1 MPTISDLPEDIPDFG
16 LLFDY
21 SVWGPGTE
29 VTLCHVPWDS
39 MYRDVYWFDA
49 PVHCISYIHKYNR
62 EMGMSVTR
70 IENLTYCAQ
79 NRPVRISVPFSEANK
94 YNYLI
99 VQNDRMPLEE
109 PNSPV
114 TFFYFITSVEYIA
127 PNTTQLTVSLDV
139 WQTYH
144 HVIDFGGAYVEKCHA
159 LEYKSQDLIAN
170 KLGVSHIKYAN
181 KYFRCPEG
189 IDLGQRMMIAKSWV
203 ESYLDTKAGALDN
216 RFKFTAIIVST
227 VNLEGDWGSA
237 SNPTMSTAYGSN
249 VKMTRSGDYKGQPAS
264 EGMRLVSGATYYS
277 CPLEKLADVMKSMSN
292 YPWIS
297 QGIQDIYIVP
307 QPNVAVAQISGKAGE
322 AGLNK
327 VVEIV
332 GHTVCTAAYDFRP
345 DLLWQFFNSEP
356 DIKSMLGIKAM
367 AYLKR
372 FMKFYQSPYMVIEC
386 TPNNGQVITIDPLLL
401 ASYSVQFHVEWHI
414 LPPSPRMTAYIDNYN
429 AFRQASVWKSDCEY
443 VNEALVIDNFPHV
456 PVVND
461 NSIMAYAS
469 HAHSIA
475 QSRASAGWGRDKALR
490 GAQNSFDQ
498 TMHGIRTGNAIMENN
513 LGAQNL
519 QTALANTAQQAHQ
532 QVANANR
539 AVSGIGGA
547 VGSALTGNFKGAFGG
562 LGGYMQG
569 QITADINTGIDINA
583 RNMGNVISQN
593 LTRANQSESNMLTGS
608 NAKANLD
615 LANYAARGD
624 YSNAIASINAGI
636 QDTETVSP
644 SIGGGVG
651 GDAANWVQNG
661 AVIYSRLRMVDP
673 AAIIRQGDMWARY
686 GYTTNSSINQ
696 FPKRLQCMDRFSY
709 WKCLDVRLKSAK
721 CPQMFIETI
730 RGILE
735 KGVTVWHEPLKE
747 GEVLDKV
754 MVDNTTIKWEGD
766 MFYA

>member
-1 MPTISDLPEDIPDFG
+1 
-16 LLFDY
+16 
-21 SVWGPGTE
+21 
-29 VTLCHVPWDS
+29 
-39 MYRDVYWFDA
+39 
-49 PVHCISYIHKYNR
+49 
-62 EMGMSVTR
+62 
-70 IENLTYCAQ
+70 
-79 NRPVRISVPFSEANK
+79 
-94 YNYLI
+94 
-99 VQNDRMPLEE
+99 
-109 PNSPV
+109 
-114 TFFYFITSVEYIA
+114 
-127 PNTTQLTVSLDV
+127 
-139 WQTYH
+139 
-144 HVIDFGGAYVEKCHA
+144 
-159 LEYKSQDLIAN
+159 
-170 KLGVSHIKYAN
+170 
-181 KYFRCPEG
+181 
-189 IDLGQRMMIAKSWV
+189 
-203 ESYLDTKAGALDN
+203 
-216 RFKFTAIIVST
+216 
-227 VNLEGDWGSA
+227 
-237 SNPTMSTAYGSN
+237 
-249 VKMTRSGDYKGQPAS
+249 
-264 EGMRLVSGATYYS
+264 
-277 CPLEKLADVMKSMSN
+277 
-292 YPWIS
+292 
-297 QGIQDIYIVP
+297 
-307 QPNVAVAQISGKAGE
+307 
-322 AGLNK
+322 
-327 VVEIV
+327 
-332 GHTVCTAAYDFRP
+332 
-345 DLLWQFFNSEP
+345 
-356 DIKSMLGIKAM
+356 
-367 AYLKR
+367 
-372 FMKFYQSPYMVIEC
+372 
-386 TPNNGQVITIDPLLL
+386 
-401 ASYSVQFHVEWHI
+401 
-414 LPPSPRMTAYIDNYN
+414 
-429 AFRQASVWKSDCEY
+429 
-443 VNEALVIDNFPHV
+443 
-456 PVVND
+456 
-461 NSIMAYAS
+461 MAYAS

-686 GYTTNSSINQ
+686 GYTTNSSINN

-709 WKCLDVRLKSAK
+709 WKCLDVRIKSAK

-754 MVDNTTIKWEGD
+754 MVDNTAIKWEGD

>member
-1 MPTISDLPEDIPDFG
+1 MAGISDLPEESTFATQ
-16 LLFDY
+16 FDY

-39 MYRDVYWFDA
+39 MYRDVYWFDSA
-49 PVHCISYIHKYNR
+49 EDTIKYIHDYNTEF
-62 EMGMSVTR
+62 EMAMTR
-70 IENLTYCAQ
+70 IEGLTYCGQ
-79 NRPVRISVPFSEANK
+79 NRPVRISVPFSEANMF
-94 YNYLI
+94 NYLI
-99 VQNDRMPLEE
+99 VQNPSMPISQK
-109 PNSPV
+109 NRAT
-114 TFFYFITSVEYIA
+114 TFFYFITSVEYVA
-127 PNTTQLTVSLDV
+127 PETTQLTVSLDV

-144 HVIDFGGAYVEKCHA
+144 SLIEFGGAYVERSHM
-159 LEYKSQDLIAN
+159 LERWPADY
-170 KLGVSHIKYAN
+170 VSKGLDDMHIRFTNRFLKV
-181 KYFRCPEG
+181 PEG

-203 ESYLDTKAGALDN
+203 ESYLDTEKGKLDK
-216 RFKFTAIIVST
+216 RFNFTAIIVST

-237 SNPTMSTAYGSN
+237 SNPNMSTAYGSN
-249 VKMTRSGDYKGQPAS
+249 IKMTRAGDYVGQPSS
-264 EGMRLVSGATYYS
+264 EGMRVVSGATYYS
-277 CPLEKLADVMKSMSN
+277 CPLEKLSDVMRSMSN

-307 QPNVAVAQISGKAGE
+307 QPNVAVQPVSGKAGE

-327 VVEIV
+327 VIEVVAEKSL
-332 GHTVCTAAYDFRP
+332 TVAYDFGP
-345 DLLWQFFNSEP
+345 DKLLEFFSK
-356 DIKSMLGIKAM
+356 DFHIKMALGPKGVK
-367 AYLKR
+367 YLKR
-372 FMKFYQSPYMVIEC
+372 FTKFFQSPYMVIEC
-386 TPNNGQVITIDPLLL
+386 TVNNGQTLTIDPAKLPVYRVDM
-401 ASYSVQFHVEWHI
+401 SMEWHI
-414 LPPSPRMTAYIDNYN
+414 LLPSPRMVAYVRKYN
-429 AFRQASVWKSDCEY
+429 AYRTNAVWKSEMEY

-532 QVANANR
+532 QVASANR
-539 AVSGIGGA
+539 AISGIGGA
-547 VGSALTGNFKGAFGG
+547 VGSAFSGDFGAAFGG
-562 LGGYMQG
+562 LGSYFQG
-569 QITADINTGIDINA
+569 QVTSDITTGIDINA

-593 LTRANQSESNMLTGS
+593 LTRANQSEQNFLTGS

-624 YSNAIASINAGI
+624 YSNTIASINASVA
-636 QDTETVSP
+636 DTETVPP
-644 SIGGGVG
+644 SVSGAIG

-686 GYTTNSSINQ
+686 GYMTNLSIGYM
-696 FPKRLQCMDRFSY
+696 PHRLQCMDRFTY
-709 WKCLDVRLKSAK
+709 WKCLDVRLKSAI
-721 CPQMFIETI
+721 CPQIFADTI

-735 KGVTVWHEPLKE
+735 KGVTVWHQPMDE
-747 GEVLDKV
+747 GEDLDDV
-754 MVDNTTIKWEGD
+754 MVDNKPITWKEEWI
-766 MFYA
+766 

>member
-1 MPTISDLPEDIPDFG
+1 MPTISDLPEDTPDFG

-127 PNTTQLTVSLDV
+127 PNTTQMTVSLDV

-144 HVIDFGGAYVEKCHA
+144 HTIDFGGAYVERSHMLERSSKA
-159 LEYKSQDLIAN
+159 LLD
-170 KLGVSHIKYAN
+170 IKASGGLLQFAN
-181 KYFRCPEG
+181 KYFRAPEG
-189 IDLGQRMMIAKSWV
+189 IDLGQRMMIVRSWV
-203 ESYLDTKAGALDN
+203 SSYLDTDFGKLDA
-216 RFKFTAIIVST
+216 RFNFTAIIIST

-249 VKMTRSGDYKGQPAS
+249 VDTRRAPDY
-264 EGMRLVSGATYYS
+264 EGAPDSDGMKLVSGATYYS
-277 CPLEKLADVMKSMSN
+277 CPLEKLPDIMKAMSN

-307 QPNVAVAQISGKAGE
+307 APSVAVNSVSGKAGE
-322 AGLNK
+322 AGMNK
-327 VVEIV
+327 IV
-332 GHTVCTAAYDFRP
+332 KMFGSSSRKVTDSARP
-345 DLLWQFFNSEP
+345 DQILEYIDREP
-356 DIKSMLGIKAM
+356 GLRSAFGDKGV
-367 AYLKR
+367 AYLHR
-372 FMKFYQSPYMVIEC
+372 FVKFFQSPYMVIEI
-386 TPNNGQVITIDPLLL
+386 TLNNGQALTLDFNNLM
-401 ASYSVQFHVEWHI
+401 SYNVEMTFEWHI
-414 LPPSPRMTAYIDNYN
+414 LPPSPRIVAFVKNNN
-429 AFRQASVWKSDCEY
+429 ALRSNARWKSDSEY
-443 VNEALVIDNFPHV
+443 VNEALTIDNFPHV

-475 QSRASAGWGRDKALR
+475 QSRASAGWGKDKALR

-539 AVSGIGGA
+539 AISGIGGA
-547 VGSALTGNFKGAFGG
+547 VGSVLSGNIMGGFTG
-562 LGGYMQG
+562 LGGYMQN
-569 QITADINTGIDINA
+569 QISSDINTGIDINA

-624 YSNAIASINAGI
+624 YSNAIASINASI

-644 SIGGGVG
+644 SIGGAVG
-651 GDAANWVQNG
+651 GDAFNWVHNG
-661 AVIYSRLRMVDP
+661 AVIYARLRMVDP

-686 GYTTNSSINQ
+686 GYTVNISINQ
-696 FPKRLQCMDRFSY
+696 FPKRLQCMDRFTY

-735 KGVTVWHEPLKE
+735 KGVTVWHEPLKGDE
-747 GEVLDKV
+747 LLDKV
-754 MVDNTTIKWEGD
+754 MVDNTTISWKGD
-766 MFYA
+766 VYSA

>member
-1 MPTISDLPEDIPDFG
+1 MPTIDDLPESSPDFG

-62 EMGMSVTR
+62 EKGMTLTR

-144 HVIDFGGAYVEKCHA
+144 HVIDFGGAYVER
-159 LEYKSQDLIAN
+159 
-170 KLGVSHIKYAN
+170 SHILERTSRALLGIKASGGLIQFAN
-181 KYFRCPEG
+181 KYFRAPEG
-189 IDLGQRMMIAKSWV
+189 IDLGQRMMIVRSWV
-203 ESYLDTKAGALDN
+203 SSYLDADFGKLDA
-216 RFKFTAIIVST
+216 RFNFTAIIIST

-249 VKMTRSGDYKGQPAS
+249 VSTRRAPDYDGAPDS
-264 EGMRLVSGATYYS
+264 DGMHLVSGATYYS
-277 CPLEKLADVMKSMSN
+277 CPLEKLPDIMKAMSN

-307 QPNVAVAQISGKAGE
+307 APSVAVQSVSGKAGE
-322 AGLNK
+322 AGMNK
-327 VVEIV
+327 IIKMFGSTNRKV
-332 GHTVCTAAYDFRP
+332 TDSARP
-345 DLLWQFFNSEP
+345 DQILEYIDREPGLRSAFGDKGLSYLHRFVKFF
-356 DIKSMLGIKAM
+356 
-367 AYLKR
+367 
-372 FMKFYQSPYMVIEC
+372 QSPYMVLEI
-386 TPNNGQVITIDPLLL
+386 TLNNGQVLTLDFNNLT
-401 ASYSVQFHVEWHI
+401 SYNVEMTFEWHI
-414 LPPSPRMTAYIDNYN
+414 LPPSPRIVAFVKNNN
-429 AFRQASVWKSDCEY
+429 ALRANARWKSDSEY
-443 VNEALVIDNFPHV
+443 VNEALTIDNLPHV

-469 HAHSIA
+469 QAHSIA
-475 QSRASAGWGRDKALR
+475 QSRASAGWGKDKALR

-539 AVSGIGGA
+539 AISGIGGA
-547 VGSALTGNFKGAFGG
+547 VGSVLSGNIMGGFTG
-562 LGGYMQG
+562 LGGYMQN
-569 QITADINTGIDINA
+569 QISSDINTGIDINA

-644 SIGGGVG
+644 SIGGAVG
-651 GDAANWVQNG
+651 GDAFNWVHNG
-661 AVIYSRLRMVDP
+661 AVVYARLRMVDP

-686 GYTTNSSINQ
+686 GYTVNISINQ

-747 GEVLDKV
+747 GELLDKV
-754 MVDNTTIKWEGD
+754 MVDNTTISWEGD
-766 MFYA
+766 VYSA

>member
-1 MPTISDLPEDIPDFG
+1 MPTINDLPENAPDFG

-144 HVIDFGGAYVEKCHA
+144 HVIDFGGAYVER
-159 LEYKSQDLIAN
+159 
-170 KLGVSHIKYAN
+170 SHILERTSKALMNIQASGGLIQFIN
-181 KYFRCPEG
+181 KYLRAPEG
-189 IDLGQRMMIAKSWV
+189 IDLGRRMSIVRSWV
-203 ESYLDTKAGALDN
+203 SSYLDPVLGKMDN
-216 RFKFTAIIVST
+216 RFNFTAIIIST
-227 VNLEGDWGSA
+227 VNLEGDWGST

-249 VKMTRSGDYKGQPAS
+249 VDTERSPDYYDAPS
-264 EGMRLVSGATYYS
+264 SRGMQLVSGATYYS
-277 CPLEKLADVMKSMSN
+277 CPLEKLPDIMKAMSN

-307 QPNVAVAQISGKAGE
+307 APSVAVQQVSGKAGE
-322 AGLNK
+322 AGMNK
-327 VVEIV
+327 IV
-332 GHTVCTAAYDFRP
+332 KMYGSATKQITNNSRP
-345 DLLWQFFNSEP
+345 DQIIDYITHESGLASSYGNKGLSYLRRFVKFF
-356 DIKSMLGIKAM
+356 
-367 AYLKR
+367 
-372 FMKFYQSPYMVIEC
+372 QSPYMVVEI
-386 TPNNGQVITIDPLLL
+386 TLNNGQSLTVDFNNLQSYNIDMT
-401 ASYSVQFHVEWHI
+401 FEWHI
-414 LPPSPRMTAYIDNYN
+414 LPPSPRIVAFIRGNN
-429 AFRQASVWKSDCEY
+429 AQRMNAVWKSDMEY

-475 QSRASAGWGRDKALR
+475 QSRASAGWGKDKALR

-636 QDTETVSP
+636 QDTETISP
-644 SIGGGVG
+644 SISGAIG
-651 GDAANWVQNG
+651 GDAYNWVHNG
-661 AVIYSRLRMVDP
+661 AVIYSRLRMIDP

-686 GYTTNSSINQ
+686 GYTVNLSINQ
-696 FPKRLQCMDRFSY
+696 FPKRLQCMDRFTY

-747 GEVLDKV
+747 GELLDKV
-754 MVDNTTIKWEGD
+754 MVDNTTISWEGD
-766 MFYA
+766 VYSA